1 MFTSIKRKLLVLF
14 MLLMIGTLLFVALFL
29 QYQTEQQIEKDVK
42 IQAENLVEQINNY
55 VDSFVEKYAIS
66 IEEISREKDFEAY
79 VLAMLSAN
87 ESDIKELDP
96 IILDRFNN
104 YLDLY
109 SDAYLIYVAAR
120 NDTLKIQPPV
130 ELGENFTVFDRP
142 WYTLAEQTKDKA
154 IWTEPYISEDGELVV
169 TVSKAMIIDNEF
181 KGVIAAD
188 LKLEQLESVMQNIDL
203 TNNGYPFIL
212 DKNKNAI
219 VHPTERGNNLSNLE
233 FIGKMYGEN
242 EQGFFHYNFNGEE
255 KVLAFETVDQTGWKL
270 GTSYTYKDLM
280 ASSNK
285 LRSWIMI
292 ISLTAVVLSLIIVY
306 VVTSRILNPII
317 HLKKDVMKVAAGDLT
332 VKTKQKTRDEIGDLT
347 IHFNDMVK
355 NMRHLILAIEQ
366 SNNHVFESV
375 QGLSAVSEET
385 NASSEEIAKAINEI
399 ALGASR
405 SAEDIEKSNQLISV
419 LSTQIKNVT
428 TLTDKMSLLSVDA
441 EKANENGFEK
451 IEELKSIFSKTEEN
465 FNTVDEIIV
474 HLEKKIAEIESVM
487 KTINDFSEQTNLL
500 SLNASIEAARAGE
513 HGKGFAVV
521 ANEVRKLA
529 EQSTVATDQVRRTIQ
544 SIQSESKRTVHEMAN
559 TKRYYKEQALVVND
573 TEQAFNTI
581 STIVDQLKSSID
593 DVQEDMTNIHNHR
606 QEVSQSIENI
616 AAMSQ
621 QAVAACE
628 EVSASTDEQSIA
640 FNSVTKVSED
650 LLESSEELTERISR
664 FKV

>member
-1 MFTSIKRKLLVLF
+1 

-42 IQAENLVEQINNY
+42 TQAENLVEQINNY

-66 IEEISREKDFEAY
+66 IEEISREKDFETY
-79 VLAMLSAN
+79 VLAMLSDDKN
-87 ESDIKELDP
+87 DIKELDP

-130 ELGENFTVFDRP
+130 VDLDEDFSVLDRP
-142 WYTLAEQTKDKA
+142 WYTLAEQSQDKA
-154 IWTEPYISEDGELVV
+154 VWTEPYLSEDGEYVV
-169 TVSKAMIIDNEF
+169 TVSKAIVIDNEF
-181 KGVIAAD
+181 KGVIATD

-212 DKNKNAI
+212 DKSKNAV
-219 VHPTERGNNLSNLE
+219 VHPTERGNNLSDLD
-233 FIGKMYGEN
+233 FIDKMYGDN
-242 EQGFFHYNFNGEE
+242 EQGFFHYDFKGEE

-285 LRSWIMI
+285 LRSWIMV
-292 ISLTAVVLSLIIVY
+292 ISLTAVVISLIIIY
-306 VVTSRILNPII
+306 IVTNRILNPLI
-317 HLKKDVMKVAAGDLT
+317 HLKKDVMKVTAGDLT
-332 VKTKQKTRDEIGDLT
+332 VKAQQKTKDEIGDLT

-355 NMRHLILAIEQ
+355 NMHHLIIAIEQ
-366 SNNHVFESV
+366 SNDHVFESV

-399 ALGASR
+399 AVGTAR
-405 SAEDIEKSNQLISV
+405 SAEDIEKSNQLMGV
-419 LSTQIKNVT
+419 LSSQIKNVT
-428 TLTDKMSLLSVDA
+428 SLTDKMSLLSVDA
-441 EKANENGFEK
+441 ENANENGFEK
-451 IEELKSIFSKTEEN
+451 IEELKTIFSKTEAN

-474 HLEKKIAEIESVM
+474 NLEQKITEIESVM
-487 KTINDFSEQTNLL
+487 KAINDFSEQTNLL

-544 SIQSESKRTVHEMAN
+544 SIQLESKRTVNEMAN

-573 TEQAFNTI
+573 TEQAFNTT
-581 STIVDQLKSSID
+581 SRIVSQLKSSID
-593 DVQEDMTNIHNHR
+593 DVQEDMMNIHNHR

-628 EVSASTDEQSIA
+628 EVSASTDEQTIA
-640 FNSVTKVSED
+640 FNSVTKVAED
-650 LLESSEELTERISR
+650 LLESSEELTDRISR

>member
-1 MFTSIKRKLLVLF
+1 
-14 MLLMIGTLLFVALFL
+14 
-29 QYQTEQQIEKDVK
+29 
-42 IQAENLVEQINNY
+42 
-55 VDSFVEKYAIS
+55 
-66 IEEISREKDFEAY
+66 
-79 VLAMLSAN
+79 
-87 ESDIKELDP
+87 
-96 IILDRFNN
+96 
-104 YLDLY
+104 
-109 SDAYLIYVAAR
+109 
-120 NDTLKIQPPV
+120 
-130 ELGENFTVFDRP
+130 
-142 WYTLAEQTKDKA
+142 
-154 IWTEPYISEDGELVV
+154 
-169 TVSKAMIIDNEF
+169 
-181 KGVIAAD
+181 
-188 LKLEQLESVMQNIDL
+188 
-203 TNNGYPFIL
+203 
-212 DKNKNAI
+212 
-219 VHPTERGNNLSNLE
+219 
-233 FIGKMYGEN
+233 
-242 EQGFFHYNFNGEE
+242 
-255 KVLAFETVDQTGWKL
+255 
-270 GTSYTYKDLM
+270 
-280 ASSNK
+280 
-285 LRSWIMI
+285 
-292 ISLTAVVLSLIIVY
+292 
-306 VVTSRILNPII
+306 
-317 HLKKDVMKVAAGDLT
+317 
-332 VKTKQKTRDEIGDLT
+332 
-347 IHFNDMVK
+347 
-355 NMRHLILAIEQ
+355 MRHLILAIEQ

>member
-1 MFTSIKRKLLVLF
+1 

-355 NMRHLILAIEQ
+355 NMRHLILAIER

-385 NASSEEIAKAINEI
+385 NASSEEIAKATNEI

-441 EKANENGFEK
+441 EIANENGFEK